1 MSTPQEI
8 QQRIEQTRASL
19 SEDVNRLGDKV
30 SPGRVVSRRVDRMK
44 GSMSSLR
51 DRVMGSS
58 DEGSGVR
65 GATSTLSGAA
75 SSVGNAASSVGDAA
89 SSVGDAAS
97 SVGDAA
103 SNAPQAVR
111 RQAQGNPLAAGLVAF
126 GVGWLLAS
134 MAPAT
139 DAERQ
144 VAQQAEDKAR
154 ELGEPVK
161 QQAQEIAQNL
171 KEPAQQ
177 AVDEVRSTATDAASE
192 TAEQA
197 RSAADDVREP
207 MQR

>member
-8 QQRIEQTRASL
+8 EQRIEQTRASL

-30 SPGRVVSRRVDRMK
+30 SPGRVMSRRVDRVK

-75 SSVGNAASSVGDAA
+75 SSVGDAA
-89 SSVGDAAS
+89 SSVS
-97 SVGDAA
+97 DAA

-111 RQAQGNPLAAGLVAF
+111 RQTQGNPLAAGLVAF

-139 DAERQ
+139 EAEQQ

-154 ELGEPVK
+154 QLSEPVK
-161 QQAQEIAQNL
+161 QQAQEMAQNL

-177 AVDEVRSTATDAASE
+177 AVDEVKSTATDAASE

>member
-8 QQRIEQTRASL
+8 EQRIEQTRASL
-19 SEDVNRLGDKV
+19 SQDVNRLGDKV
-30 SPGRVVSRRVDRMK
+30 SPSRVVGRRVDRVK

-58 DEGSGVR
+58 EEGGGVR
-65 GATSTLSGAA
+65 GATSSMSDAA
-75 SSVGNAASSVGDAA
+75 SSSLSGVSNAASSV
-89 SSVGDAAS
+89 S
-97 SVGDAA
+97 DAA

-111 RQAQGNPLAAGLVAF
+111 QQTQGNPLAAGLVAF
-126 GVGWLLAS
+126 GVGWLLS
-134 MAPAT
+134 SLAPAT

-154 ELGEPVK
+154 ELAEPVK
-161 QQAQEIAQNL
+161 QQAQEVAQNL

-177 AVDEVRSTATDAASE
+177 AVDEVKSTATDAASQ